1 MKKHEITKSNSGL
14 PSKGSSI
21 LEKFK
26 KSEDK
31 LSALKTSL
39 NKNEVMPRIYN
50 QLVLFVLDG
59 SRSMKSR
66 SLNKI
71 SKAQDIHENVQKVLE
86 RLRSSRN
93 RTSFDI
99 GLIAFSDECRNV
111 FGIKELKDVSEQ
123 QSFNSIRLLD
133 KTGGTQLF
141 PALCEAEKMVKE
153 YMGNIENTLPRNT
166 VILLMTD
173 GMVDDYNE
181 SLMKLEEIK
190 LKKKVAV
197 SVMYLDQLIEEGSKW
212 YSWNEETG
220 EMDYS
225 EETPIDEVREGR
237 KKIGEKLKAFASS
250 ETLFM
255 RTVDPEAIR
264 NHMINSITTT
274 SQAL

>member
-1 MKKHEITKSNSGL
+1 MKKHEITKSNIGL

-190 LKKKVAV
+190 LKEKVAV

-237 KKIGEKLKAFASS
+237 KKIGEKLKSFASS

-274 SQAL
+274 SQVL